1 MTDNIIE
8 PFKSR
13 VVRLA
18 GDVDLEHTPEV
29 RKTLLDAVAER
40 RDVLVDM
47 SEVTYIDSS
56 GIASLIEAL
65 QAARSIG
72 AELGLVSVS
81 MQALRVLRLARLDL
95 VFPIHDDLAS
105 AMSNAT

>member
-1 MTDNIIE
+1 MTDNVIA
-8 PFKSR
+8 PFKSS

-18 GDVDLEHTPEV
+18 GDVDLEHSPDV
-29 RKTLLDAVAER
+29 RKSLLDAVAER

-65 QAARSIG
+65 QTARSNG
-72 AELGLVSVS
+72 TELGLVSVS

-95 VFPIHDDLAS
+95 VFPIHEDLAS
-105 AMSNAT
+105 AVSRVT